1 MKPLNVTL
9 RQMRAFASLARYGG
23 FRAAAAAF
31 NLSQSALS
39 SAIREMERELGVP
52 LFDRTTRRVELT
64 PAGRQ
69 LLPDVERI
77 LAELDATLR
86 DVQSAGEAQ
95 RGRVVIAS
103 IFSMAT
109 HVLPVVIHQF
119 KAAHPNVRVI
129 LLDYTASAVQ
139 ASARAGEADLGICA
153 RNDLEGDLHFET
165 LAIDPFVAIL
175 PAKHP
180 LSKSRDVPLK
190 ELLRFPF
197 ITMAKGTQIR
207 SLTDSALRAR
217 GLHASPAYEASEP
230 ATIQA
235 MVEANLGVSVLP
247 KRTLSNANVLVRRL
261 AEPGFERQL
270 GIVARPGHSLTPP
283 AEAFRRQLFQYFSEG
298 NAAGSARKGST

>member
-1 MKPLNVTL
+1 
-9 RQMRAFASLARYGG
+9 
-23 FRAAAAAF
+23 
-31 NLSQSALS
+31 
-39 SAIREMERELGVP
+39 
-52 LFDRTTRRVELT
+52 
-64 PAGRQ
+64 
-69 LLPDVERI
+69 
-77 LAELDATLR
+77 
-86 DVQSAGEAQ
+86 
-95 RGRVVIAS
+95 
-103 IFSMAT
+103 
-109 HVLPVVIHQF
+109 
-119 KAAHPNVRVI
+119 
-129 LLDYTASAVQ
+129 
-139 ASARAGEADLGICA
+139 
-153 RNDLEGDLHFET
+153 
-165 LAIDPFVAIL
+165 VAIL